1 MLLPYLKV
9 LNGKQV
15 ILGSQSKS
23 RNELMTAQ
31 RLLYKVIPSNFA
43 EDLDK
48 KLYKGNPAQYNLDTC
63 HGKVEDL
70 LLRFAEEKIDWDL
83 LICGD
88 TILEHMDEI
97 IEKPVLE
104 GVCRKTTSTASRW

>member
-9 LNGKQV
+9 LQGKKV

-31 RLLYKVIPSNFA
+31 RLPYTVIPSKFE

-48 KLYKGNPAQYNLDTC
+48 DLYKDRPEDYNMVRIQL
-63 HGKVEDL
+63 
-70 LLRFAEEKIDWDL
+70 
-83 LICGD
+83 
-88 TILEHMDEI
+88 
-97 IEKPVLE
+97 
-104 GVCRKTTSTASRW
+104 CRIHVVARWKNY

>member
-9 LNGKQV
+9 LQGKKV

-31 RLLYKVIPSNFA
+31 RLPYTVIPSKFE

-48 KLYKGNPAQYNLDTC
+48 KLYQGRPADYNMVSRVLCRT
-63 HGKVEDL
+63 
-70 LLRFAEEKIDWDL
+70 
-83 LICGD
+83 
-88 TILEHMDEI
+88 
-97 IEKPVLE
+97 PVAA
-104 GVCRKTTSTASRW
+104 RSTNCLPDSRTRE